1 MPPKKDKKRKTRK
14 TKKAVRRGKTSD
26 IQQASQYG
34 NLIKAIGDLKG
45 SLMSRNA
52 PIPGSS
58 QFTPFIGYQ
67 DQAVSVIRANAAN
80 TVARLDRELSEK
92 LSKQEEGF
100 LREQTARSM
109 PITVPSE
116 SLFEQSIRLGPKQRQ
131 TQPEEEESAIQQMYQ
146 NIYEQTGGGRGM
158 TKLAKQKAK
167 VAKEVMESIPE
178 GGLAQAG
185 ISMRAPGQAFGP
197 DRPSPFQLLEE
208 RRATSKKLPTKE
220 QPIFEEM

>member
-14 TKKAVRRGKTSD
+14 TKKTVRKTTD

-34 NLIKAIGDLKG
+34 NLIKAIGDLRG
-45 SLMSRNA
+45 SLMSRNT

-116 SLFEQSIRLGPKQRQ
+116 SLFEQSIRLGGKPRQ
-131 TQPEEEESAIQQMYQ
+131 TEQQEEESALQQMYQ
-146 NIYEQTGGGRGM
+146 NIYEQTGGGIGM
-158 TKLAKQKAK
+158 GKLVKQQKK
-167 VAKEVMESIPE
+167 VAKEVMETIPE

-185 ISMRAPGQAFGP
+185 ISMRTPGQAFGP

-208 RRATSKKLPTKE
+208 RRTASKKLPTKE
-220 QPIFEEM
+220 QPLFEEM